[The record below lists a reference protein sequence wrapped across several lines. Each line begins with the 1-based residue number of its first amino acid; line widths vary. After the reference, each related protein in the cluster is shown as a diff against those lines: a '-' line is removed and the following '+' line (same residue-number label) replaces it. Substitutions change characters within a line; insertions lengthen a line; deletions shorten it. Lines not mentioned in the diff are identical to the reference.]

1 MIPTMPQ
8 SEPEKASASAPRVF
22 LSYSHDSPEHRDRV
36 LDLAQRLRREGID
49 AWLDRFTPHP
59 PEGWPRWMQRQLE
72 QADHVLVVC
81 TETFCLRFNGHEEP
95 DRGLGATWE
104 GFLAT
109 QVLYESG
116 TRNDK
121 LIPVLMEGAR
131 QSDIPLALRAYTHYR
146 VPGGYDQL
154 YRQITQQP
162 EVVPANLGEVREMPQ
177 QQTRAADA
185 IHARGTEPGAVP
197 EMSPLSEG
205 VAETPG
211 GPISPFLPGVI
222 AKRAEDFFGRQ
233 RALDEITHSI
243 HHRQPIQILGEAR
256 MGKSSLLAHVARTL
270 VPGDMQVA
278 EVHARGRS
286 GWSPRELILAMAD
299 ALGQRAVVDSV
310 LRAAPATVDEA
321 PAAVNALQ
329 FLLPCALLLDDADAI
344 ADAGHHFDRAFLDE
358 CRALTQ
364 SRRLLWI
371 SASRRD
377 LQSCFRETGL
387 SSELLNNS
395 RRVVIGQLDKKETE
409 QLLGVL
415 GASMDERCYRQ
426 AGGWPDGLQW
436 LGDRLWRDGERAST
450 DDDFANAMEQ
460 TFRSWWKLRTQ
471 AEHAL
476 LRRLVLPT
484 PITGLSDSERRR
496 ARKLVSRGLL
506 CERDGAFAL
515 LGAAWAN
522 WVRDVE

>member
-1 MIPTMPQ
+1 
-8 SEPEKASASAPRVF
+8 
-22 LSYSHDSPEHRDRV
+22 
-36 LDLAQRLRREGID
+36 
-49 AWLDRFTPHP
+49 
-59 PEGWPRWMQRQLE
+59 
-72 QADHVLVVC
+72 
-81 TETFCLRFNGHEEP
+81 
-95 DRGLGATWE
+95 
-104 GFLAT
+104 
-109 QVLYESG
+109 
-116 TRNDK
+116 
-121 LIPVLMEGAR
+121 
-131 QSDIPLALRAYTHYR
+131 
-146 VPGGYDQL
+146 
-154 YRQITQQP
+154 
-162 EVVPANLGEVREMPQ
+162 
-177 QQTRAADA
+177 
-185 IHARGTEPGAVP
+185 
-197 EMSPLSEG
+197 
-205 VAETPG
+205 
-211 GPISPFLPGVI
+211 
-222 AKRAEDFFGRQ
+222 
-233 RALDEITHSI
+233 
-243 HHRQPIQILGEAR
+243 